1 MNKESRDPRN
11 RKKKQ
16 GTRKQVTEIT
26 KELGNQIPME
36 PTKPN
41 TQRAQELGNE
51 GSMELETY
59 RTHKIKKPEAGQG
72 YRQ

>member
-1 MNKESRDPRN
+1 M
-11 RKKKQ
+11 
-16 GTRKQVTEIT
+16 QVTEIT